1 MGFTAGLSELMLA
14 CKGNQELRKKCQE
27 IIVKA
32 QVRAIWILCVSFVV
46 LTASPLWATPIQ
58 IIQSDFSN
66 LGVVTPGDDPALIS
80 GDLTGLTFSAGILTP
95 YTGGGWVSVQHPTAN
110 IQQVS
115 LGGSGFQNSGF
126 VETSFTLPSYFS
138 NASIA
143 GELSVD
149 EVGFIFLNGHL
160 IGQAGTLG
168 VNSSNDTSFSSDMQ
182 QYFQVGENTLVISDI
197 NTDGPSGLEYYADIS
212 YATPEPGTLFLLGT
226 GLVGLAG
233 MVRRKTAQRS

>member
-1 MGFTAGLSELMLA
+1 MVGSHVGLQT
-14 CKGNQELRKKCQE
+14 KQELRMECQE

-32 QVRAIWILCVSFVV
+32 QVRAIWILCVSFIV
-46 LTASPLWATPIQ
+46 LTVTPLWATPIQ

-66 LGVVTPGDDPALIS
+66 LGVVTSGDDPALIS
-80 GDLTGLTFSAGILTP
+80 GDLTGLAFSAGILSS

-115 LGGSGFQNSGF
+115 LGGSGLQNSGF

-138 NASIA
+138 DASIA

-149 EVGFIFLNGHL
+149 EVGYIFLNGNL

-168 VNSSNDTSFSSDMQ
+168 VNASNDASFSSAVQ
-182 QYFQVGENTLVISDI
+182 QYFRVGENTLVISDI

-212 YATPEPGTLFLLGT
+212 YIAPEPGTLLLLGT
-226 GLVGLAG
+226 GMVGLAG
-233 MVRRKTAQRS
+233 MVRRKIGNRA